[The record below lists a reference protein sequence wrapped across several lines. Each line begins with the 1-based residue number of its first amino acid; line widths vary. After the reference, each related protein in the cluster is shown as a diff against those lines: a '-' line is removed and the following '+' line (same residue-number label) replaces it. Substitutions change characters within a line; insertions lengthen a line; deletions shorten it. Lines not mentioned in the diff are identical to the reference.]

1 MPKQNKT
8 ASELQG
14 LIMQEI
20 RKHQNWSHVHGVAI
34 VSKIRSVS
42 HHANWDVQFV
52 MEDNRLIPG
61 EVFHLITHLQ
71 NQYDLR

>member
-20 RKHQNWSHVHGVAI
+20 RKHKNWSHVHSVTI
-34 VSKIRSVS
+34 VSKI
-42 HHANWDVQFV
+42 
-52 MEDNRLIPG
+52 
-61 EVFHLITHLQ
+61 
-71 NQYDLR
+71 

>member
-20 RKHQNWSHVHGVAI
+20 SGSI
-34 VSKIRSVS
+34 KIG
-42 HHANWDVQFV
+42 ATF
-52 MEDNRLIPG
+52 MA
-61 EVFHLITHLQ
+61 
-71 NQYDLR
+71 LR

>member
-20 RKHQNWSHVHGVAI
+20 RKHQNWSHVHSVTI
-34 VSKIRSVS
+34 VSKIKSAS
-42 HHANWDVQFV
+42 HHSNWDVQFV
-52 MEDNRLIPG
+52 IEDNRLVPG
-61 EVFHLITHLQ
+61 EVFHLVTHLQ